1 MVGGLQ
7 QPDQGACAE
16 EEDIRA
22 VEEGTRSPQL
32 RPKVQDMVLPSCSS
46 MDTPSETHG
55 PFVGTLGSDGATVIA
70 LEGDS
75 TPGTWQQGLGTGCTL
90 GQGVSGLVTKGES

>member
-1 MVGGLQ
+1 MEPQSLLSKGL
-7 QPDQGACAE
+7 
-16 EEDIRA
+16 
-22 VEEGTRSPQL
+22 
-32 RPKVQDMVLPSCSS
+32 
-46 MDTPSETHG
+46 
-55 PFVGTLGSDGATVIA
+55 A

>member
-22 VEEGTRSPQL
+22 VEEGTPSPQL

-70 LEGDS
+70 LI
-75 TPGTWQQGLGTGCTL
+75 GTRSRG
-90 GQGVSGLVTKGES
+90 